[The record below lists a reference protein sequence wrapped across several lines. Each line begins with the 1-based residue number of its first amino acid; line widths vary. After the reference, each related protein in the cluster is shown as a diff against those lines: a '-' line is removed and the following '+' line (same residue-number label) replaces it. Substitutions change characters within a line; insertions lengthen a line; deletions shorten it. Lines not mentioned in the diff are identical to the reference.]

1 MLIGMRYAKV
11 QTDLIKEI
19 RLWQCHALGS
29 EIPFDVK
36 DQAVRTFSEA
46 FVVIKGAIWVAPVVI
61 ERERLHQGG
70 ITTFISREKRNLHA
84 SSRATVHRV

>member
-11 QTDLIKEI
+11 QTDLIKKI

-70 ITTFISREKRNLHA
+70 TTFISRKKRNLHA
-84 SSRATVHRV
+84 TSWATMHGV